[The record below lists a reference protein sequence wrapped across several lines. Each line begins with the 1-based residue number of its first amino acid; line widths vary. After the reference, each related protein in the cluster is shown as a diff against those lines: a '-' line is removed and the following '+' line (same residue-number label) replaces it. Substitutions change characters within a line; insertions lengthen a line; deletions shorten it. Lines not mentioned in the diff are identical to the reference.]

1 MELGIFWEIFWE
13 ILEGDFG
20 RRSWWKILGDSF
32 CEILRIDFFGG
43 FFVKF
48 FCEILAGVLGAK
60 KFFMEAL
67 NLKSVPKI
75 SYSAH

>member
-1 MELGIFWEIFWE
+1 M
-13 ILEGDFG
+13 
-20 RRSWWKILGDSF
+20 R
-32 CEILRIDFFGG
+32 
-43 FFVKF
+43 FVY
-48 FCEILAGVLGAK
+48 EILAGVLGAK

>member
-1 MELGIFWEIFWE
+1 MGE
-13 ILEGDFG
+13 
-20 RRSWWKILGDSF
+20 SF
-32 CEILRIDFFGG
+32 SEILRVDFFLWI
-43 FFVKF
+43 
-48 FCEILAGVLGAK
+48 FCEILAAVVLGAK